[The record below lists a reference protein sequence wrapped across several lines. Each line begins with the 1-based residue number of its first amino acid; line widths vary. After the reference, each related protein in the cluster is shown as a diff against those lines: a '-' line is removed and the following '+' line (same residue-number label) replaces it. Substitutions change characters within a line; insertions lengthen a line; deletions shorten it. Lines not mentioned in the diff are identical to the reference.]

1 MLEAREIVLERRGR
15 RLLGGIDLTIAV
27 GRVTAIIG
35 PNGAGKSMLL
45 RVLAGELSPTGGIVR
60 LDGKELSTFSAAQ
73 LSRRRAVVPQST
85 NLSFPFTVVEVVR
98 LGASVPGF
106 DGVRTRAHEI
116 ADQALNTVGLA
127 NFSNRLYNELSG
139 GEKQR
144 VHIARA
150 LCQLDAAHR
159 NADETTILM
168 LDEPTSS
175 LGHDDAARLFTRV
188 HALKA
193 AGLDYAAVPPRY
205 RTPYFSHIMGGYA
218 AAYYAYI
225 WSEVLDANTVEWIKA
240 NGGLKPEN
248 GDRLRNTLLSR
259 GGSKDAK
266 QLFVDFTGHEPKIE
280 PLLKKRGLDANP
292 AN

>member
-15 RLLGGIDLTIAV
+15 RLLDGIDLTIAI

-45 RVLAGELSPTGGIVR
+45 KVLSGELPPTAGSVR
-60 LDGKELSTFSAAQ
+60 LDGTDLGTFSAAA
-73 LSRRRAVVPQST
+73 LARRRAVVPQST

-106 DGVRTRAHEI
+106 DGIRTRAHEI
-116 ADQALNTVGLA
+116 ADQALSTVGLEG
-127 NFSNRLYNELSG
+127 FSARLYNELSG

-159 NADETTILM
+159 TDGETAILM

-175 LGHDDAARLFTRV
+175 LDLAHQVRILNEARRQAAIGRAVLIVIHDLNLAAAWADDIVL
-188 HALKA
+188 LA
-193 AGLDYAAVPPRY
+193 AGRIRARGRPADIFDDRILSEAYGCAIEVNRAPEAGIPYMLPHSLATSSPR
-205 RTPYFSHIMGGYA
+205 G
-218 AAYYAYI
+218 
-225 WSEVLDANTVEWIKA
+225 
-240 NGGLKPEN
+240 
-248 GDRLRNTLLSR
+248 
-259 GGSKDAK
+259 
-266 QLFVDFTGHEPKIE
+266 
-280 PLLKKRGLDANP
+280 
-292 AN
+292 

>member
-60 LDGKELSTFSAAQ
+60 LAGKELSTFSAAQ

-139 GEKQR
+139 GEKQQ

-175 LGHDDAARLFTRV
+175 LDLAHQVRILNEARRQASIGRAVLIVIHDLNLAAAWADDIVL
-188 HALKA
+188 LA
-193 AGLDYAAVPPRY
+193 AGRILARGRPVDIFDNRILSDAYGCAIEVNRAPEAGVPYMLPHSLAA
-205 RTPYFSHIMGGYA
+205 
-218 AAYYAYI
+218 
-225 WSEVLDANTVEWIKA
+225 
-240 NGGLKPEN
+240 
-248 GDRLRNTLLSR
+248 
-259 GGSKDAK
+259 GS
-266 QLFVDFTGHEPKIE
+266 QRE
-280 PLLKKRGLDANP
+280 
-292 AN
+292 